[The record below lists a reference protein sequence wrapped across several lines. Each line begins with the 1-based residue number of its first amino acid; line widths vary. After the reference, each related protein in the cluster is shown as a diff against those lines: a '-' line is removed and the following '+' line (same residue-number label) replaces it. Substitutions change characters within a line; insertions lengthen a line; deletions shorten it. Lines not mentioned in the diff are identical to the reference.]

1 MPGELRLGVDLVR
14 LDRLDAL
21 VGRPWFTRY
30 VFAEPELRDAE
41 VLRGSRRLEFLAGR
55 FAVKEA
61 VLKVLGTGLFEAVV
75 PRDILLRRAP
85 SGRPAVELTASAQ
98 QAACR
103 VGMASLTASI
113 THGDG
118 LVVAVAAGW

>member
-1 MPGELRLGVDLVR
+1 MAELRLGVDLVR
-14 LDRLDAL
+14 LDRLDRL

-30 VFAEPELRDAE
+30 VYAEPELRDAAA
-41 VLRGSRRLEFLAGR
+41 LAGSRRVEFLAGR

-61 VLKVLGTGLFEAVV
+61 VLKVLGTGLFEAVL
-75 PRDILLRRAP
+75 PRDILLRRAA
-85 SGRPAVELTASAQ
+85 SGRPVVELTATAE
-98 QAACR
+98 QAAGQA
-103 VGMASLTASI
+103 GMAGLTASI

>member
-14 LDRLDAL
+14 LDRLGRLID
-21 VGRPWFTRY
+21 RPWFARY

-41 VLRGSRRLEFLAGR
+41 GLRGSRRVEFLAGR

-61 VLKVLGTGLFEAVV
+61 VLKVLGVGLFEAVV

-85 SGRPAVELTASAQ
+85 SGRPAVELTATASR
-98 QAACR
+98 AAGR
-103 VGMASLTASI
+103 AGVAGLTASI